1 MYVYSARQSLLVAV
15 ANHFGLYLQLGLNF
29 VTFFGKLSD
38 MIEELFD
45 FIDPLQKY
53 DYASDESGLVR
64 KVRRDTIILKRR
76 TDSRLDFE

>member
-1 MYVYSARQSLLVAV
+1 
-15 ANHFGLYLQLGLNF
+15 
-29 VTFFGKLSD
+29 

-76 TDSRLDFE
+76 NDSRLDFE